1 MPSPGFFNLYPSVV
15 PTITAGDYRLRLTE
29 DISFTSGTSTGTGPV
44 EAHEPRLRVTSAR
57 YHMPPDQL
65 LSTFPPANAEGA
77 FGARLP
83 QVVLKRRT
91 LPWERVAGPP
101 LPGEQRVPWLALVVL
116 AEGEAK
122 LSTEV
127 EVAEC
132 VTPGTVLSGPADV
145 PRGLYLEVTDTV
157 VKSVFPARED
167 LPLLVHVR
175 EVDKDDTE
183 LALGDDDGWMA
194 VVLANRFPQ
203 PTVTQTDAGPVTT
216 PMRYLACL
224 VNLEQQLGALPPA
237 DVDVDDF
244 FVAVDHVV
252 NYQAQYLASVGPV
265 EPDQY
270 AMSAS
275 DFGKAATKLP
285 KSGAARAAG
294 SAGAAGAQQ
303 VARSQLAGVVEP
315 VSATWQVAAAA
326 GSLAQSKTAA
336 GEEPHLAVR
345 DAMAA
350 AWRFPLDVI
359 ARTEQRYRFP
369 VLAHWSF
376 TTTDG
381 ASFEELMLGL
391 DVGFLGSLPRDEEEP
406 PPGAPPPPPRTRPQ
420 PEVTETGH
428 VGLGHLTRRGD
439 RTQAWYRGPL
449 SPHVTER
456 DGPRE
461 DGSLPVAHA
470 SDHLRR
476 VTPDGREDLSYAAA
490 YEIGRLLALSQ
501 PSVVAAQMRWRVE
514 QYGVER
520 VTRLVKEGF
529 GGLLGVTEGVRAGE
543 LGKLLGG
550 RFLDQVADRPEAVLA
565 PRRPVVDPGRPVPGL
580 SVGELD
586 TVLADGLGLDL
597 GRIRETA
604 ARLGVADA
612 LATHPLP
619 SVPLD
624 PRPTLEGPA
633 LEQLRLAA
641 EADVGRVAGL
651 AVQGDLGRIPLRRP
665 PRPTP
670 EEGRRPKRRRRD
682 ALDDLLDDTLDG
694 SEGRS
699 R

>member
-1 MPSPGFFNLYPSVV
+1 MPSPGFFNLYPTVV

-29 DISFTSGTSTGTGPV
+29 DIGFTSGTSTGTGPV
-44 EAHEPRLRVTSAR
+44 QAHEPRLRVTSAR

-91 LPWERVAGPP
+91 LPWERVAGAP
-101 LPGEQRVPWLALVVL
+101 LPGEVRVPWLALVVL

-132 VTPGTVLSGPADV
+132 VTPGVVLSGPADV
-145 PRGLYLEVTDTV
+145 PRGLYVEVTETV
-157 VKSVFPARED
+157 VKDVFPTRED

-203 PTVTQTDAGPVTT
+203 PTVTQTEDGPVTT

-224 VNLEQQLGALPPA
+224 INLEQQLGALPPA
-237 DVDVDDF
+237 DPDVDDF
-244 FVAVDHVV
+244 FVAIDQVVD
-252 NYQAQYLASVGPV
+252 YRAQYLAAVGAP

-275 DFGKAATKLP
+275 DFGKAATLP
-285 KSGAARAAG
+285 SRPGTARA
-294 SAGAAGAQQ
+294 AGAAGARQ
-303 VARSQLAGVVEP
+303 VPTSQLAGVVEP

-350 AWRFPLDVI
+350 AWRFPLDVV
-359 ARTEQRYRFP
+359 ARAEQRYRFP

-381 ASFEELMLGL
+381 ATFEELMLGL
-391 DVGFLGSLPRDEEEP
+391 DVGFLGSLPRDGEEP
-406 PPGAPPPPPRTRPQ
+406 PSGAAPPPPRTRPQ

-428 VGLGHLTRRGD
+428 LGLGHLTRRGD

-456 DGPRE
+456 DAPRE
-461 DGSLPVAHA
+461 DGSLPIAHA

-529 GGLLGVTEGVRAGE
+529 GGLLGGITDGVKAVDVGR
-543 LGKLLGG
+543 LLGG
-550 RFLDQVADRPEAVLA
+550 RFLDEVADRPEAVLA

-580 SVGELD
+580 SAGELD
-586 TVLADGLGLDL
+586 SVLADGLGLDL

-604 ARLGVADA
+604 ARLGVAEA

-619 SVPLD
+619 SVPLE

-641 EADVGRVAGL
+641 EADVGRVAEL
-651 AVQGDLGRIPLRRP
+651 AVEGDLGRIPLRRP
-665 PRPTP
+665 PRPTAEEARRQP
-670 EEGRRPKRRRRD
+670 ERRRRD
-682 ALDDLLDDTLDG
+682 ALDDLLDDAG
-694 SEGRS
+694 GRTP
-699 R
+699 

>member
-1 MPSPGFFNLYPSVV
+1 MPSPGFFNLYPAVT
-15 PTITAGDYRLRLTE
+15 PTVTAGDYRLRITE
-29 DISFTSGTSTGTGPV
+29 EIGFGSGTSTGTGEV
-44 EAHEPRLRVTSAR
+44 DTHEPRLRVTSAR

-101 LPGEQRVPWLALVVL
+101 LPDEGRLPWLALVVL

-132 VTPGTVLSGPADV
+132 VTPGVVLSGAADV
-145 PRGLYLEVTDTV
+145 PRGVYVEVTETV
-157 VKSVFPARED
+157 VKDVFPTRED

-203 PTVTQTDAGPVTT
+203 PTVTQTGAGPVTT

-224 VNLEQQLGALPPA
+224 VNLEQQLGALRPA
-237 DVDVDDF
+237 DPDVDDV
-244 FVAVDHVV
+244 FVAVDKVV
-252 NYQAQYLASVGPV
+252 DYKAQYLATVGPV
-265 EPDQY
+265 EPDHY

-275 DFGKAATKLP
+275 DFGKASVKLP
-285 KSGAARAAG
+285 RSGTARTAAAAPG
-294 SAGAAGAQQ
+294 D
-303 VARSQLAGVVEP
+303 VPHSQLAGVVQP
-315 VSATWQVAAAA
+315 VSPTWQVAQAA
-326 GSLAQSKTAA
+326 GSLAQSKTGA

-350 AWRFPLDVI
+350 AWRFPLDVV
-359 ARTEQRYRFP
+359 ARDEKRYRFP

-381 ASFEELMLGL
+381 ATFEELMLGL
-391 DVGFLGSLPRDEEEP
+391 DVGFLGSLPREEEP
-406 PPGAPPPPPRTRPQ
+406 PPGAPPPPPRTRPE

-428 VGLGHLTRRGD
+428 LGLGHLTRRGD

-456 DGPRE
+456 DARVEGGDDDE
-461 DGSLPVAHA
+461 VVLPVAHA

-490 YEIGRLLALSQ
+490 FEIGRLLALSQ
-501 PSVVAAQMRWRVE
+501 PSVVAAQMRWRAE

-529 GGLLGVTEGVRAGE
+529 GGVLAGITEEVRAGE
-543 LGKLLGG
+543 VGRLLGG

-580 SVGELD
+580 SPGELD

-597 GRIRETA
+597 ARIRETA
-604 ARLGVADA
+604 ARLGVAGA
-612 LATHPLP
+612 LASHPLP

-651 AVQGDLGRIPLRRP
+651 AVQGDLGRVPLRRP
-665 PRPTP
+665 PRPTA
-670 EEGRRPKRRRRD
+670 EEERRRPKRRRRD
-682 ALDDLLDDTLDG
+682 ALDDLLDDAG
-694 SEGRS
+694 GRS